1 MNNQTNNNTYA
12 QHGEDLMMLNY
23 LIDNQYIIN
32 PVFVDIGAY
41 DGYTMSNSRIFWE
54 KYGWSLVL
62 VDANSEAVKKA
73 EELYKN
79 DDKVTVHHEYI
90 TLEGRGY
97 GYLPRQENWGLAT
110 VQVSGKKTKKYNKK
124 TKTLLQFLKE
134 LKLTKKDDIGILS
147 IDIEG
152 QETEILKNVLNELKV
167 RPLLICIEGNTKKEK
182 EKARKLLKKEYD
194 EIGELNVNLIFS
206 RKDIKNYVP

>member
-1 MNNQTNNNTYA
+1 MNNLTKNNSYS
-12 QHGEDLMMLNY
+12 QHGEDLAMLNY

-54 KYGWSLVL
+54 EYGWSLVL
-62 VDANSEAVKKA
+62 VDGNSEAVKKA
-73 EELYKN
+73 EDLYKN

-90 TLEGRGY
+90 TLEGKGY
-97 GYLPRQENWGLAT
+97 GYLPTQENWGLAT

-124 TKTLLQFLKE
+124 TKTLIQFLKK
-134 LKLTKKDDIGILS
+134 LKLTEKDDIGILS

-152 QETEILKNVLNELKV
+152 QEVEILKNVFDSLKV
-167 RPLLICIEGNTKKEK
+167 RPLLICIEGNTKKAK
-182 EKARKLLKKEYD
+182 QKARDLLKSEYD

-206 RKDIKNYVP
+206 REDIKKYVA